1 MYAAITDRNKYK
13 KFTLVNFKLLPQS
26 WPCVLINVKYR
37 LVPISR
43 LELNYFYFLFL
54 NFDIN
59 FVCAL
64 FLSMLKYVKRIANM
78 IKVLYK
84 FRNIFNI

>member
-43 LELNYFYFLFL
+43 LELNHF
-54 NFDIN
+54 NFFFN
-59 FVCAL
+59 F
-64 FLSMLKYVKRIANM
+64 
-78 IKVLYK
+78 K
-84 FRNIFNI
+84 F